1 MNQFAMSLVS
11 SIVAITL
18 IEMILPSNKIKK
30 YVVFVSSIVLVIVV
44 INPITSILNKNI
56 DIESVLKDN
65 ETFILNSE
73 YKNKMQYA
81 KEKDIQDTY
90 NAFLKDDIISRMK
103 ENGYLVRNVSVK
115 VDDKTYEVTEMELE
129 IEHDDGSI
137 QNVVID
143 VSVSENGETE
153 NVEVSKIKDL
163 LCETYGVE
171 KSNIIINKIS

>member
-81 KEKDIQDTY
+81 KEKDMQDTY
-90 NAFLKDDIISRMK
+90 NAFLKDDIISKMK
-103 ENGYLVRNVSVK
+103 ENGYLVRNVLVK
-115 VDDKTYEVTEMELE
+115 VDDKTYEVTEIELE

>member
-81 KEKDIQDTY
+81 KEKDMQDTY

-137 QNVVID
+137 QNVVIN

>member
-81 KEKDIQDTY
+81 KEKDMQDTY
-90 NAFLKDDIISRMK
+90 NVFLKDDIISRMK

>member
-1 MNQFAMSLVS
+1 MNQFATSLVS

-81 KEKDIQDTY
+81 KEKDMQDTY

-143 VSVSENGETE
+143 VLFLRSFYLT
-153 NVEVSKIKDL
+153 
-163 LCETYGVE
+163 
-171 KSNIIINKIS
+171 

>member
-81 KEKDIQDTY
+81 KEKDMQDTY

-171 KSNIIINKIS
+171 KSDIIINKIS

>member
-1 MNQFAMSLVS
+1 MNQFATSLVS

-81 KEKDIQDTY
+81 KEKDMQDTY

>member
-81 KEKDIQDTY
+81 KEKDMQDTY

>member
-73 YKNKMQYA
+73 YKNKMQ
-81 KEKDIQDTY
+81 
-90 NAFLKDDIISRMK
+90 
-103 ENGYLVRNVSVK
+103 
-115 VDDKTYEVTEMELE
+115 
-129 IEHDDGSI
+129 
-137 QNVVID
+137 
-143 VSVSENGETE
+143 
-153 NVEVSKIKDL
+153 
-163 LCETYGVE
+163 
-171 KSNIIINKIS
+171 

>member
-65 ETFILNSE
+65 ETFILKSE

-81 KEKDIQDTY
+81 KEKDMQDTY
-90 NAFLKDDIISRMK
+90 NVFLKDDIISRMK

>member
-11 SIVAITL
+11 SIVAITI

-81 KEKDIQDTY
+81 KEKDI
-90 NAFLKDDIISRMK
+90 
-103 ENGYLVRNVSVK
+103 
-115 VDDKTYEVTEMELE
+115 
-129 IEHDDGSI
+129 
-137 QNVVID
+137 
-143 VSVSENGETE
+143 
-153 NVEVSKIKDL
+153 
-163 LCETYGVE
+163 
-171 KSNIIINKIS
+171 

>member
-11 SIVAITL
+11 SVVAITL

-56 DIESVLKDN
+56 DIESILKDN

-81 KEKDIQDTY
+81 KEKDMQDTY

-143 VSVSENGETE
+143 VSVSENGKTE

-163 LCETYGVE
+163 LCKTYGVE

>member
-81 KEKDIQDTY
+81 KEKDMQDTY
-90 NAFLKDDIISRMK
+90 NVFLKDDIISRMK

-171 KSNIIINKIS
+171 KNNIIINKIS

>member
-1 MNQFAMSLVS
+1 MNQFATSLVS

-81 KEKDIQDTY
+81 KEKDMQDTY

-103 ENGYLVRNVSVK
+103 ENGYLVKNVSVK

>member
-11 SIVAITL
+11 SVVAITL

-56 DIESVLKDN
+56 DIESILKDN

-81 KEKDIQDTY
+81 KEKDMQDTY
-90 NAFLKDDIISRMK
+90 NTFLKDDIISRMK
-103 ENGYLVRNVSVK
+103 ENGYLVRNISVK
-115 VDDKTYEVTEMELE
+115 VDNKTYEVTEMELE

-143 VSVSENGETE
+143 VSVSENGGTD

-163 LCETYGVE
+163 LCKTYGVE